1 MTRKYL
7 VIALLASAFASLLSA
22 QTDYKMLSITED
34 GTYYK
39 NRLDVSDWNPGEDF
53 VYLRSYYIPWQ
64 GEDSMDYQIRMGN
77 LKINGQLVGVDL
89 VENPSPEA
97 ADKSKIVTVQVDPAH
112 LKELASLPGVVAVS
126 FVGVKEADLAN
137 LKDME
142 NLKALDL
149 AYTKISDGALAYIS
163 PLTNLRVLNLANT
176 QISDAGLKY
185 LSTLTNLKA
194 LDLESTDITDSGI
207 EYLKDLKELRSLN
220 LFHTKATGG
229 LALRGAPENVS
240 DHGAKVISGL
250 SALTELNLHGAE
262 LTDAGLAEIA
272 RLGNL
277 RNLDLSA
284 TAISDASIENLSRM
298 TLLRTLDLAGT
309 DITPAG
315 LRKLRAALPNTE
327 INY

>member
-39 NRLDVSDWNPGEDF
+39 NRLDVTDWKPGEDF

-77 LKINGQLVGVDL
+77 LKVNGQLVGVDL
-89 VENPSPEA
+89 VENPLPDA
-97 ADKSKIVTVQVDPAH
+97 VDKSRIVTVQVDPVH
-112 LKELASLPGVVAVS
+112 LKDLSTLPGVVAVS

-142 NLKALDL
+142 NLRALDL
-149 AYTKISDGALAYIS
+149 AYTKITDGALAYIS
-163 PLTNLRVLNLANT
+163 PLSNLRVLNLANT
-176 QISDAGLKY
+176 QISDAGLKH

-229 LALRGAPENVS
+229 LALRGAPVSVS

-250 SALTELNLHGAE
+250 GSLSELNLHGAS
-262 LTDAGLAEIA
+262 LTDAGIAEIA
-272 RLGNL
+272 KLGNL
-277 RNLDLSA
+277 KILNLSA
-284 TAISDASIENLSRM
+284 TGITDASVENLSRM
-298 TLLRTLDLAGT
+298 TTLRTLDLEGT
-309 DITPAG
+309 DITPVG
-315 LRKLRAALPNTE
+315 LRKLRAALPNTV